1 MAGVVL
7 CFLSFLWFVEVLS
20 AGQFV
25 NLVKFGS
32 LVSYLGVYTNACV
45 GILSLRPTLF
55 QLGSVHEIFL
65 VPSSD
70 DLWRVVLSAQP
81 TKQPHVWMPRFS
93 GIQIMY
99 QSFFFK
105 ESVFS
110 TFFKIFWR
118 KGNSNIHWS
127 DCKVDL
133 LAVGCIAGDSLCR
146 WSNEAAK
153 FSSDQWEQSAATQWG
168 VPDVPGSLEI
178 EDAQSW
184 LRRCRGY
191 RPDTAWSMGSDRS
204 IGVGKSDAA
213 WYSNVLHVGR
223 AHAWA
228 NTKRGKLVERHG
240 HKCCGSCSFSEIGSL
255 QRILS

>member
-93 GIQIMY
+93 GILIMY

-105 ESVFS
+105 ESVSS

-127 DCKVDL
+127 DCK
-133 LAVGCIAGDSLCR
+133 GWPPCCRRTPCTRSCIAGDSLQMKQ
-146 WSNEAAK
+146 WSGEVFKWPMGAK
-153 FSSDQWEQSAATQWG
+153 
-168 VPDVPGSLEI
+168 
-178 EDAQSW
+178 
-184 LRRCRGY
+184 CCN
-191 RPDTAWSMGSDRS
+191 SMGSTRCARKFGDR
-204 IGVGKSDAA
+204 
-213 WYSNVLHVGR
+213 R
-223 AHAWA
+223 CP
-228 NTKRGKLVERHG
+228 KLA
-240 HKCCGSCSFSEIGSL
+240 SEV
-255 QRILS
+255 QRI

>member
-133 LAVGCIAGDSLCR
+133 LAVGCIAGDSLQMKQ
-146 WSNEAAK
+146 WSGEVFKWPMGAK
-153 FSSDQWEQSAATQWG
+153 
-168 VPDVPGSLEI
+168 
-178 EDAQSW
+178 
-184 LRRCRGY
+184 CCN
-191 RPDTAWSMGSDRS
+191 SMGSTRCARKFGDR
-204 IGVGKSDAA
+204 
-213 WYSNVLHVGR
+213 R
-223 AHAWA
+223 CP
-228 NTKRGKLVERHG
+228 KLA
-240 HKCCGSCSFSEIGSL
+240 SEV
-255 QRILS
+255 QRI